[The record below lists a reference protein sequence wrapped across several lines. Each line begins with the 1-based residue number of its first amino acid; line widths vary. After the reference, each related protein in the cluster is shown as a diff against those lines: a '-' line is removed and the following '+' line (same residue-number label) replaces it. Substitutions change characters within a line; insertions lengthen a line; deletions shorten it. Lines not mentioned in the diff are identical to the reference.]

1 MVQIVHPRSATR
13 YPLKGTTPAAWQS
26 QFRGVSCTDMARR
39 TPQRTPIQ
47 APSRGF
53 TLVEV
58 LVAITILSML
68 ALLSWRALDGMTR
81 TQTITQQRADEL
93 LRLQA
98 ALGQWSAD
106 LDAVVETGEVTALD
120 FNGRVLRMTRRD
132 STEIGLHS
140 PGLRVVAWARHDGR
154 DVTDGSPAATSAR
167 WMRWQSPPITRRDQL
182 ARAWERAADWGQG
195 STRGTG
201 NSPDGGSDGEI
212 ALLPIDQWQLFYH
225 RGETWGNPLSSVGRE
240 STGGVVTGQTQLPN
254 GVRLILTLSAGQG
267 VTGELVRDW
276 VRPALQ
282 GSLP

>member
-1 MVQIVHPRSATR
+1 MVPPAAEMAHPRRASRTGSR
-13 YPLKGTTPAAWQS
+13 QRPLLPA
-26 QFRGVSCTDMARR
+26 TDMARQTPLRTR
-39 TPQRTPIQ
+39 TP
-47 APSRGF
+47 AASRGF

-58 LVAITILSML
+58 LVAITIMSML

-81 TQTITQQRADEL
+81 TQTLTQQRADEL

-154 DVTDGSPAATSAR
+154 DVTDGSPATTSAR

-182 ARAWERAADWGQG
+182 ARAWQRAADWGQG

-201 NSPDGGSDGEI
+201 NSPDGGSDAEI

-240 STGGVVTGQTQLPN
+240 STGGVVTEQSQLPN
-254 GVRLILTLSAGQG
+254 GVRLVLTLSAGQSL
-267 VTGELVRDW
+267 TGELVRDW